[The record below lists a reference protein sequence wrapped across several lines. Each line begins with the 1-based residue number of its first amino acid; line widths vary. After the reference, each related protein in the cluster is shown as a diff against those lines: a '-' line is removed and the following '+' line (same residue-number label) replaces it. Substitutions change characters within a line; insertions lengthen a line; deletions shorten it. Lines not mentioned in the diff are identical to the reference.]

1 MSLPLFQLPQ
11 SSIVYFNSLYLFS
24 FPFSFSTLGVKET
37 GWVSDLVLN
46 YSTQLSYQDN
56 FLSLCS
62 SKSHK
67 ILQPSDYSI
76 SPVFVHTLC
85 QLFQIPIFQSLQ
97 WVILATLHS
106 FCPNL
111 GYTDT
116 LCATV
121 SSFTSHNL
129 HIWDT
134 SSPDVLLYLLLVFN
148 VLSCTSVIMFSVSFL
163 RNCFFNSPMLHLLLP
178 GKFLFRIACVKLYF
192 ITYFHVSFK
201 FFLFLELFFYFS
213 LIIKILRTQQFFFSW
228 HEIFFKA
235 SFLHFHMNPQ
245 PHMHLLTSNL
255 SMSALGWCGPY
266 MLNIFLVFLSS
277 DWRFCIVHS
286 IIPAQYLITNCVP
299 ECMVSKK
306 ILTLYFLDIN
316 SFVCIFDFINFS
328 KPKILKSF
336 SLFYTVHSF
345 SIWCQY
351 SFSLYHISPLHL

>member
-111 GYTDT
+111 GCTDT

-201 FFLFLELFFYFS
+201 CFLFLELFF
-213 LIIKILRTQQFFFSW
+213 FFFLDYQNTS
-228 HEIFFKA
+228 HSTIF
-235 SFLHFHMNPQ
+235 LQ
-245 PHMHLLTSNL
+245 LT
-255 SMSALGWCGPY
+255 W
-266 MLNIFLVFLSS
+266 NIFQSFFPPFSYESTTPYASLNKQSVYVSL
-277 DWRFCIVHS
+277 R
-286 IIPAQYLITNCVP
+286 
-299 ECMVSKK
+299 MVWPIHAKHFPGLFIEWLE
-306 ILTLYFLDIN
+306 ILY
-316 SFVCIFDFINFS
+316 C
-328 KPKILKSF
+328 P
-336 SLFYTVHSF
+336 FYYPCTVS
-345 SIWCQY
+345 Y
-351 SFSLYHISPLHL
+351 Y